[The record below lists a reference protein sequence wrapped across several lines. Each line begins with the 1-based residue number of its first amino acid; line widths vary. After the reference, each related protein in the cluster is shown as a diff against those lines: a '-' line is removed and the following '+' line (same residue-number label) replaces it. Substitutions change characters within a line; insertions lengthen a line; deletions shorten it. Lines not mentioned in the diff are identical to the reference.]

1 MSIFYLKL
9 HRRSQNVLLQSILG
23 TYSHIMWVRTE
34 DPSEMIVKI
43 ITTEDLISETLDI
56 LNELKKDV
64 DFDFL

>member
-56 LNELKKDV
+56 LKELKKDV